1 MDILRIVRTRKT
13 AQSEQA
19 DVRQIPNAAGGYTFS
34 VDQWSQVHRFL
45 TLGTDGGTY
54 YTTDRGLTRDDAAMV
69 LRAAANDPIGLV
81 SRIVE
86 VSESGRAPR
95 QNPALFALAIA
106 ASADDVDGRR
116 AALAALPR
124 VARTVLTS
132 FCSPATSSSSAGG
145 VRRFAGRSPI
155 GTPASRS
162 IGWPTNWSSTASAV
176 GGATATCCGWPVPPA
191 SPTRVCE
198 WRSTGPW
205 ARAWATTASRR
216 PG

>member
-54 YTTDRGLTRDDAAMV
+54 YTTDRELTRDDAAMV

-124 VARTVLTS
+124 VARTGTHL
-132 FCSPATSSSSAGG
+132 FL
-145 VRRFAGRSPI
+145 FAGYVEQFR
-155 GTPASRS
+155 
-162 IGWPTNWSSTASAV
+162 GWGPTLRRAV
-176 GGATATCCGWPVPPA
+176 ADWYTGKPVDRLA
-191 SPTRVCE
+191 YQLVK
-198 WRSTGPW
+198 
-205 ARAWATTASRR
+205 
-216 PG
+216 